1 MASELVE
8 RRVGIALGGAGLGW
22 AERKSFYPLSV
33 LGLPS
38 KLAIG
43 VGAMLI
49 EANSSGPIRRMM
61 GALADSSL
69 AVYSYQAIKTES
81 FIAGDD
87 VGEDYVGE
95 ELS

>member
-1 MASELVE
+1 
-8 RRVGIALGGAGLGW
+8 
-22 AERKSFYPLSV
+22 
-33 LGLPS
+33 
-38 KLAIG
+38 
-43 VGAMLI
+43 
-49 EANSSGPIRRMM
+49 M
-61 GALADSSL
+61 GSIADSSL

>member
-1 MASELVE
+1 MAQDLIE
-8 RRVGIALGGAGLGW
+8 RRASIALSAAGLGW
-22 AERKSFYPLSV
+22 AERKAFYPLAV

-43 VGAMLI
+43 VAAMVF
-49 EANSSGPIRRMM
+49 EANSSGAVRRIM
-61 GALADSSL
+61 GSIADSSL